1 MSGEVL
7 EGFLCPLCMKDL
19 GDVIQLQV
27 RRGSGWDQVALGEY
41 PGYESPSAGFELS
54 DNSNRD

>member
-1 MSGEVL
+1 MLHYFHVCLKVSQKISL
-7 EGFLCPLCMKDL
+7 D
-19 GDVIQLQV
+19 ITI
-27 RRGSGWDQVALGEY
+27 ALGEY